1 MYGCGKEKNIIAINV
16 VNSLHNKIA
25 GVSIFALSS
34 GVYGAITAK
43 MNPNQKRTKD
53 LLKRT

>member
-1 MYGCGKEKNIIAINV
+1 MYGCGKEKNIIAINA
-16 VNSLHNKIA
+16 VNSLLNKIA